1 LQPPIKTCSRRLIKA
16 IFRKDLFFRLN
27 INSISLPPLRDRLED
42 IVLLADYFLKK
53 FNVKYKKNVKRIS
66 KPVINS
72 LKTYAF
78 PGNVRELMNIINSSL
93 IVEATGEIKK
103 KSLPS
108 YLLDSLQINTEFENG
123 NLPNTLEIIEKEHIK
138 KVLAFTGNNK
148 TKDLA
153 NFGYFPG

>member
-1 LQPPIKTCSRRLIKA
+1 
-16 IFRKDLFFRLN
+16 LN

-138 KVLAFTGNNK
+138 KGVSF
-148 TKDLA
+148 
-153 NFGYFPG
+153 YR